1 MNITDA
7 PFDILN
13 VLKVFGMGAFSFFIG
28 IMVAPALRKML
39 YEMKAW
45 PERSRSKAM
54 TGEAAT
60 VVAELRK
67 DERRDVPRMGGIII
81 WGTTLVITLLFWV
94 LAEVSAS
101 PLLDKLN
108 FLSRNQTW
116 LPLFTLVVASGIGLV
131 DDLMFIRSSGAY
143 VAGGISLRKRIFL
156 VALIGL
162 IGGSWFFIQNGINSV
177 NVPFVGEVR
186 FPILYEGTVMSTDL
200 GWLFVPFFIAVML
213 ATFSGG
219 IIDGL
224 DGLAG
229 GVLTSAFGA
238 YMGIAFFQTQ
248 YDIAAMLAVMIGA
261 LLAFLWFN
269 IPPAAFYMGET
280 GILGLTTTLT
290 VVAVLTDAVAVLP
303 IIALPLYATSVS
315 AIVQVASKKYRGK
328 KVLRAAPL
336 HHHFEALGW
345 TQAQV
350 TMRYWVVSAVV
361 AVIGMVIMLVG

>member
-13 VLKVFGMGAFSFFIG
+13 VLKVFGMGAFSFFVG
-28 IMVAPALRKML
+28 ILIAPTLRKIL

-45 PERSRSKAM
+45 PERSRSKAV
-54 TGEAAT
+54 TGETAT
-60 VVAELRK
+60 VVSALRK

-81 WGTTLVITLLFWV
+81 WGTTLAITLLFWG
-94 LAEVSAS
+94 LAEVTTS
-101 PLLDKLN
+101 PLLEKLN

-116 LPLFTLVVASGIGLV
+116 LPLFTLVIASSIGLV
-131 DDLMFIRSSGAY
+131 DDLMFIRSSGTY
-143 VAGGISLRKRIFL
+143 VAGGISLRKRIVL

-162 IGGSWFFIQNGINSV
+162 IGGLWFFRQNGIDDILI
-177 NVPFVGEVR
+177 PFFGEVR
-186 FPILYEGTVMSTDL
+186 L
-200 GWLFVPFFIAVML
+200 GFWFVPFFILVML

-248 YDIAAMLAVMIGA
+248 YDIAAMLSVMVGA

-303 IIALPLYATSVS
+303 IIALPLLATSAS
-315 AIVQVASKKYRGK
+315 AILQIASKKYRGK
-328 KVLRAAPL
+328 KLFLAAPL

-345 TQAQV
+345 TQSQV

-361 AVIGMVIMLVG
+361 AIIGMVIMLVG

>member
-1 MNITDA
+1 MSFTDV

-13 VLKVFGMGAFSFFIG
+13 VLKVFGMGAFSFFVG
-28 IMVAPALRKML
+28 IAFAPSLRKAL

-45 PERSRSKAM
+45 PTRSRSKAM
-54 TGEAAT
+54 TGEEAT
-60 VVAELRK
+60 VVLELRK

-81 WGTTLVITLLFWV
+81 WGTTLVITLLFWI

-101 PLLDKLN
+101 PLFEKLN

-116 LPLFTLVVASGIGLV
+116 LPLFTLVVASLIGLV
-131 DDLMFIRSSGAY
+131 DDLMFIRASGTY
-143 VAGGISLRKRIFL
+143 VAGGISLRKRIVL

-162 IGGSWFFIQNGINSV
+162 IGGLWFFRQNGVDDILI
-177 NVPFVGEVR
+177 PFIGE
-186 FPILYEGTVMSTDL
+186 IHL
-200 GWLFVPFFIAVML
+200 GIWFVPFFVLVML

-229 GVLTSAFGA
+229 GVIASSFAA
-238 YMGIAFFQTQ
+238 YMGIAFFQSQ
-248 YDIAAMLAVMIGA
+248 YDIAAMLAVMIGG
-261 LLAFLWFN
+261 LLAFLWYN

-303 IIALPLYATSVS
+303 IIALPLLATSAS
-315 AIVQVASKKYRGK
+315 AILQIGSKKYRGK
-328 KVLRAAPL
+328 KLFRAAPL

-345 TQAQV
+345 TQAQI
-350 TMRYWVVSAVV
+350 TMRYWIVSAVV
-361 AVIGMVIMLVG
+361 AIIGMVIMLVG

>member
-1 MNITDA
+1 MDITSV

-13 VLKVFGMGAFSFFIG
+13 VLKVFGMGAFSFFVG
-28 IMVAPALRKML
+28 ILIAPTLRKIL

-54 TGEAAT
+54 TGEEAS
-60 VVAELRK
+60 VVAGLRK

-81 WGTTLVITLLFWV
+81 WGTTLAITLLFWV
-94 LAEVSAS
+94 LAEVTAH
-101 PLLDKLN
+101 PLLEKLN

-116 LPLFTLVVASGIGLV
+116 LPLFTLVVASSIGLI
-131 DDLMFIRSSGAY
+131 DDLMFIRSRGTY
-143 VAGGISLRKRIFL
+143 VAGGISLRKRILL

-162 IGGSWFFIQNGINSV
+162 IGGLWFFIQNGIDFIDI
-177 NVPFVGEVR
+177 PFMGQ
-186 FPILYEGTVMSTDL
+186 LHL
-200 GWLFVPFFIAVML
+200 GFWFVPFFVLVML

-224 DGLAG
+224 DGLSG
-229 GVLTSAFGA
+229 GVLAASFAA

-248 YDIAAMLAVMIGA
+248 YDIAAMLAVIIGG

-290 VVAVLTDAVAVLP
+290 VVAVLTGAVAVLP
-303 IIALPLYATSVS
+303 IIALPLLATSAS
-315 AIVQVASKKYRGK
+315 AILQIGSKKYRGK
-328 KVLRAAPL
+328 KLFLAAPL

-361 AVIGMVIMLVG
+361 AIIGMVIMLVG

>member
-1 MNITDA
+1 MDITSV

-13 VLKVFGMGAFSFFIG
+13 VLKVFGMGAFSFFVG
-28 IMVAPALRKML
+28 ILIAPTLRKIL

-54 TGEAAT
+54 TGEEAS
-60 VVAELRK
+60 VVAGLRK

-81 WGTTLVITLLFWV
+81 WGTTLAITLLFWV

-101 PLLDKLN
+101 PLLEKLN

-116 LPLFTLVVASGIGLV
+116 LPLFTLVIASSIGLV
-131 DDLMFIRSSGAY
+131 DDLMFIRASGTY

-162 IGGSWFFIQNGINSV
+162 IGGLWFFRQNGVDSV
-177 NVPFVGEVR
+177 LIPFVGD
-186 FPILYEGTVMSTDL
+186 IYL
-200 GWLFVPFFIAVML
+200 GFWFVPFFILVML

-248 YDIAAMLAVMIGA
+248 YDIAAMLSVMIGG

-303 IIALPLYATSVS
+303 IIALPLLVTSAS
-315 AIVQVASKKYRGK
+315 AILQIASKKYRGK
-328 KVLRAAPL
+328 KLFLAAPL

-345 TQAQV
+345 TQSQV

-361 AVIGMVIMLVG
+361 AIIGMVIMLVG